1 MATVSVKRSIRNC
14 LMLPSPPQLSFHVN
28 KCKAF
33 CSSQS
38 LTIRNK
44 RMRNEGMFSYVI
56 VPIKSSSCLAKENL
70 FDDILTGR
78 TLLFCFKYNK

>member
-1 MATVSVKRSIRNC
+1 MATVSVK
-14 LMLPSPPQLSFHVN
+14 LLDAAPPLPLPTPAFLSRQF
-28 KCKAF
+28 KAF
-33 CSSQS
+33 CSFQS
-38 LTIRNK
+38 LTMRK
-44 RMRNEGMFSYVI
+44 TRMRNEGMFSYAI